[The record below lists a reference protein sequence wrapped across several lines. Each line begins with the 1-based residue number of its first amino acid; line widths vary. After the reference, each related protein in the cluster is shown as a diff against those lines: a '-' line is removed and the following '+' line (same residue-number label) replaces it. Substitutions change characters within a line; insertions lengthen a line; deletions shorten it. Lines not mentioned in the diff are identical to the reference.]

1 MKIDLPETDRPRILV
16 IGGGFGG
23 LELIRTLRKAD
34 AQVVLLDKNNHHT
47 FQPLLYQ
54 VATSAL
60 EETSIAAPF
69 RKVFQKQKNFFFR
82 MAEVQRV
89 IPEEKRV
96 ETNISD
102 VHYDFL
108 VIATGSRSNYFGNE
122 GLIISSM
129 PMKTIDQA
137 LDLRSVIL
145 SNFEKALVIS
155 NPRKKQ
161 SHMNFVIAGGGPTG
175 VELAG
180 ALGELK
186 QHIFP
191 EDYPELDLSMMNI
204 YLVQSGDRLL
214 PALTE
219 KASRKAKEYLE
230 KLGVTVLLNTR
241 VLDYSGDYVQTN
253 GEEDLTARTLIW
265 TAGVIGS
272 PIAGLDHAIGKGDR
286 LLVDDRN
293 RVQGYEDIY
302 AIGDVAAMISEDR
315 PKGHPMMAPVAM
327 QQGRHLGKNL
337 KKLLKGAATIS
348 FNYLDKGAMATV
360 GKKKAV
366 VNLPRFSI
374 YGFSA
379 WFVWLFVHL
388 LYLVGFENKV
398 VTVFHWTRN
407 YFNSDRAVRL
417 ILNTGSSKK
426 EKRRRK
432 RKLFEEHRQKSEGGG
447 DKSGNEG
454 AEGNN
459 A

>member
-1 MKIDLPETDRPRILV
+1 MQIDLPETDKPRVVV

-23 LELIRTLRKAD
+23 LELIHSLRNAEF
-34 AQVVLLDKNNHHT
+34 QVVLLDKNNYHT

-69 RKVFQKQKNFFFR
+69 RKVFSGQDNFFFR

-89 IPEEKRV
+89 VPEEQRI
-96 ETNISD
+96 ETTISD
-102 VHYDFL
+102 LYYDHL
-108 VIATGSRSNYFGNE
+108 VIATGSKSNYFGNE
-122 GLIISSM
+122 GLIVSSM
-129 PMKTIDQA
+129 PMKSIDQA
-137 LDLRSVIL
+137 LGLRSLIL
-145 SNFEKALVIS
+145 ENFEKALVLS

-191 EDYPELDLSMMNI
+191 KDYPELDLSMMNI
-204 YLVQSGDRLL
+204 YLVQSGERLL

-219 KASRKAKEYLE
+219 KASRKAKEYL
-230 KLGVTVLLNTR
+230 KKVGVTVMLNTR
-241 VLDYSGDYVQTN
+241 VVDYSGDYVQTN
-253 GEEDLTARTLIW
+253 TEEDLTARTLIW
-265 TAGVIGS
+265 TAGVIGA
-272 PIAGLDHAIGKGDR
+272 PVQGLDDAQVKGDR
-286 LLVDDRN
+286 LMVDENN
-293 RVQGYEDIY
+293 RVKGYQNIY
-302 AIGDVAAMISEDR
+302 AIGDVAAMISDEL

-337 KKLLKGAATIS
+337 KRSLRDSNMIPFRYK
-348 FNYLDKGAMATV
+348 DKGAMATI

-366 VNLPRFSI
+366 VNLPTFSI
-374 YGFSA
+374 YGFWA

-388 LYLVGFENKV
+388 FYLIGFENKV
-398 VTVFHWTRN
+398 VTLFHWTRN

-417 ILNTGSSKK
+417 ILSSGGSKK

-432 RKLFEEHRQKSEGGG
+432 RKIFEDHEKQRRKEKAGEEGDEGG
-447 DKSGNEG
+447 
-454 AEGNN
+454 
-459 A
+459 

>member
-1 MKIDLPETDRPRILV
+1 MQIDLPETDKPRVV
-16 IGGGFGG
+16 IVGGGFGG
-23 LELIRTLRKAD
+23 LELIKSLRKAD
-34 AQVVLLDKNNHHT
+34 VQVVLLDKNNYHT

-60 EETSIAAPF
+60 EETSVAAPY
-69 RKVFQKQKNFFFR
+69 RKVFQGQKNFYYR

-89 IPEEKRV
+89 IPEEKRL
-96 ETNISD
+96 ETTISD
-102 VHYDFL
+102 VHYDYL

-137 LDLRSVIL
+137 LDLRSMIL
-145 SNFEKALVIS
+145 QNFEKALVLS

-186 QHIFP
+186 HHIFP
-191 EDYPELDLSMMNI
+191 KDYPELDLSQMNI
-204 YLVQSGDRLL
+204 YLVQSSDRLL
-214 PALTE
+214 PALRP
-219 KASRKAKEYLE
+219 KASRKAKAYLE
-230 KLGVTVLLNTR
+230 QLGVTVLLNTR
-241 VLDYSGDYVQTN
+241 VQDYSGDYVQTN
-253 GEEDLTARTLIW
+253 TDVDLTARTLIW
-265 TAGVIGS
+265 TAGVIGA
-272 PIAGLDHAIGKGDR
+272 PIEGLDRAIGKGDR
-286 LLVDDRN
+286 ILVDDRN

-302 AIGDVAAMISEDR
+302 AIGDVAAMISEDY
-315 PKGHPMMAPVAM
+315 PKGHPMMAPIAM
-327 QQGRHLGKNL
+327 QQGRHLGKNI
-337 KKLLKGAATIS
+337 KRALKGQDTLP
-348 FNYLDKGAMATV
+348 FKYFDKGAMATV

-366 VNLPRFSI
+366 VNMPNFSI
-374 YGFSA
+374 YGFLA
-379 WFVWLFVHL
+379 WFVWLVVHL

-417 ILNTGSSKK
+417 ILNTGHSKK

-432 RKLFEEHRQKSEGGG
+432 RKFYEEHRQKQEEGE
-447 DKSGNEG
+447 SSS
-454 AEGNN
+454 
-459 A
+459 

>member
-1 MKIDLPETDRPRILV
+1 MKIDLPETDKPRVLI

-23 LELIRTLRKAD
+23 LELIRSLRKANV
-34 AQVVLLDKNNHHT
+34 QVVLLDKNNYHT

-69 RKVFQKQKNFFFR
+69 RKVFQKQDNFFFR

-96 ETNISD
+96 ETSISD
-102 VHYDFL
+102 VHYDHL
-108 VIATGSRSNYFGNE
+108 VIATGAQSNYFGNE

-129 PMKTIDQA
+129 PMKSIDQA
-137 LDLRSVIL
+137 LALRSLIL
-145 SNFEKALVIS
+145 QNFEKALVIS

-186 QHIFP
+186 EHIFP
-191 EDYPELDLSMMNI
+191 KDYPELDLSMMNI

-214 PALTE
+214 PALNE

-230 KLGVTVLLNTR
+230 KLGVQVQLNTR
-241 VLDYSGDYVQTN
+241 VQDYSGDYVQTN
-253 GEEDLTARTLIW
+253 TEQDLTARTLIW
-265 TAGVIGS
+265 TAGVIGA
-272 PIAGLDHAIGKGDR
+272 PIKGLDHAIGKGDR
-286 LLVDDRN
+286 ILVDETH
-293 RVQGYEDIY
+293 RVQGYDDIY
-302 AIGDVAAMISEDR
+302 AIGDVAAMFSEAY

-337 KKLLKGAATIS
+337 KRRLRGQPERPFKY
-348 FNYLDKGAMATV
+348 FDKGAMATV

-366 VNLPRFSI
+366 VNLPAFNI

-398 VTVFHWTRN
+398 VTVFRWMRN
-407 YFNSDRAVRL
+407 YFNSERAVRL
-417 ILNTGSSKK
+417 ILNAGMAKK

-432 RKLFEEHRQKSEGGG
+432 RKLFEDYQQQGEKEG
-447 DKSGNEG
+447 EG
-454 AEGNN
+454 
-459 A
+459 